1 MKRENEHRPAYLRLY
16 ERLRG
21 EIVRGDYPF
30 GARMPSKRQ
39 LAEEEG
45 LSVVTVEHAYALL
58 TDEGYL
64 EARRRSGHYVQFHD
78 TDGVVPSAPVKPAAI
93 PAGERADFPFS
104 VLSRVMRRVI
114 SEYGEQLLEKSPN
127 NGCDA
132 MVRLYALASEVQ
144 SLLAQADWVLDQSFP
159 QSAVGQY
166 LDYNAETRALTRL
179 PAAKAAGVLR
189 FSAPSAAVTDYEI
202 DAGSVA
208 MTSGGVRFETT
219 EKATLAKGE
228 TYVDVPAS
236 AVEAGASGNAIA
248 GAIHLMSVYPVGI
261 TQCTNPEAFSG
272 GSDEE
277 SDEKLRERVLASYK
291 RLPNGA
297 NAAFYEQEAM
307 SFPNVAAA
315 KAVGRARGIGTVD
328 VYVSTHAGAP
338 DKKLLG
344 EIEAVL
350 QKKRE
355 IAVDVEVKAP
365 TEKTVNMSAELT
377 AEQGWTMQ
385 EITDAATAALQAYFT
400 GERLGEAVYTAKL
413 ASILYGVE
421 GVKNCHLLTPDED
434 VSVSATELPVLGTV
448 TITEIGAGEA

>member
-1 MKRENEHRPAYLRLY
+1 MEELNAIY
-16 ERLRG
+16 ERMRA
-21 EIVRGDYPF
+21 IF
-30 GARMPSKRQ
+30 
-39 LAEEEG
+39 AEEAG
-45 LSVVTVEHAYALL
+45 
-58 TDEGYL
+58 
-64 EARRRSGHYVQFHD
+64 F
-78 TDGVVPSAPVKPAAI
+78 VPN
-93 PAGERADFPFS
+93 D
-104 VLSRVMRRVI
+104 
-114 SEYGEQLLEKSPN
+114 
-127 NGCDA
+127 GCDA

-159 QSAVGQY
+159 QTAQGQY
-166 LDYNAETRALTRL
+166 LDYHAETRALARL

-248 GAIHLMSVYPVGI
+248 GAVHIMSVYPVGI

-277 SDEKLRERVLASYK
+277 SDEKLRERVLESYK

-307 SFPNVAAA
+307 RFPSVAAA

-328 VYVSTHAGAP
+328 VYVSTHAGVP
-338 DKKLLG
+338 EEELLG
-344 EIEAVL
+344 EIRAAL

-365 TEKTVNMSAELT
+365 TEKTVNVS

-400 GERLGEAVYTAKL
+400 GERLGEPVYTAKL

-421 GVKNCHLLTPDED
+421 GVKNCHLLAPDGD
-434 VSVSATELPVLGTV
+434 VGISATELPVLGTV
-448 TITEIGAGEA
+448 TITEIGTGEDA